1 MIREEINYSGVDIV
15 VEGNYYRGESEIM
28 YDSDMAGYPGS
39 RSEFE
44 IYDILIGG
52 VSSISIFQDYQL
64 EDIEQEVI
72 QKIEG

>member
-1 MIREEINYSGVDIV
+1 MTREEINYSGVDIV
-15 VEGNYYRGESEIM
+15 VEGNYYRGESKIM

>member
-1 MIREEINYSGVDIV
+1 MTREEINYSGVDIV
-15 VEGNYYRGESEIM
+15 VEGNYYCGENEIV

-44 IYDILIGG
+44 IYDILIGD